1 MAVALPIN
9 QWDSWEVART
19 KINNSFQALS
29 TQFQNSIPYIQNWY
43 WYVNWESTWV
53 PVSSWVPALR
63 VNNGVLQWKIAGSSM
78 EWANLL
84 KLDDLRPGESWP
96 IYWANITDVE
106 TVLDNDRWV
115 TMLVIHLD
123 DWTSRTVDLFKW
135 TDIYNPNP
143 LQPQQGSVQN
153 VTRTFFAKSTDTAN
167 IQNRTAVMINPD
179 SMEANGDTYTP
190 IAWDTVFVYFATD
203 CKVDAPTLNIG
214 GTWQKNIQC
223 RNYPRT
229 TWSSQAS
236 RKYYYHFHIWAWTWV
251 EFKYLWWVWYTN
263 HISEVVDIYETEAP
277 RQITDAVRE
286 LKRTRMDVTEEE
298 LTQIKAQGLYDP
310 YIYYHIIDS

>member
-1 MAVALPIN
+1 MTVALPIN

-29 TQFQNSIPYIQNWY
+29 NQFQNSIPYIQNWY

-63 VNNGVLQWKIAGSSM
+63 VNNGVLQWKVAGSSM

-84 KLDDLRPGESWP
+84 KLDDLRPWESWP

-106 TVLDNDRWV
+106 TALDNDRWV
-115 TMLVIHLD
+115 TMLIIHLD

-143 LQPQQGSVQN
+143 SQPQQGAIQN

-167 IQNRTAVMINPD
+167 IQNRTAVLINPD
-179 SMEANGDTYTP
+179 SWEASGEQYTPVAGDT
-190 IAWDTVFVYFATD
+190 VYVLFTTD
-203 CKVDAPTLNIG
+203 CKVDNPTLNISWNG
-214 GTWQKNIQC
+214 NRPIDLDNK
-223 RNYPRT
+223 
-229 TWSSQAS
+229 QAE
-236 RKYYYHFHIWAWTWV
+236 KAYFFIWWWTRVKFMYMWMNRR
-251 EFKYLWWVWYTN
+251 YTE
-263 HISEVVDIYETEAP
+263 HYSLAVDIYTDEWW
-277 RQITDAVRE
+277 RIVDAVRE
-286 LKRTRMDVTEEE
+286 LKRTRMDVTEAE
-298 LTQIKAQGLYDP
+298 LAQIKAQGLYDP

>member
-1 MAVALPIN
+1 MTVALPIN

-29 TQFQNSIPYIQNWY
+29 NQFQNSIPYIQNWY

-84 KLDDLRPGESWP
+84 KLDDLRPWESWP

-135 TDIYNPNP
+135 TDMYNSQ
-143 LQPQQGSVQN
+143 QPQQGAIQN

-167 IQNRTAVMINPD
+167 VQNRTAVLINPD
-179 SMEANGDTYTP
+179 SWEASGEQYTP
-190 IAWDTVFVYFATD
+190 VAWDTVYVLFTTD
-203 CKVDAPTLNIG
+203 CKVDNPTLNISWNG
-214 GTWQKNIQC
+214 NRPIYLDNK
-223 RNYPRT
+223 
-229 TWSSQAS
+229 QAE
-236 RKYYYHFHIWAWTWV
+236 KAYFFIWWWTRVKFMYMWMNR
-251 EFKYLWWVWYTN
+251 WYTE
-263 HISEVVDIYETEAP
+263 HYSLAVDIYNDEWW
-277 RQITDAVRE
+277 RIVDAVRE
-286 LKRTRMDVTEEE
+286 LKRTRVDVTEAE
-298 LTQIKAQGLYDP
+298 LEQIKAQGLYDP